1 MGVMTENRTVGG
13 FLSPSRV
20 QRRAYLSKH
29 DDVKA
34 DAICLGECALLIA
47 SKVPVVLGK
56 PGGKEGR
63 VENKCRSWGPRQGL
77 LAQDP
82 SP

>member
-1 MGVMTENRTVGG
+1 M
-13 FLSPSRV
+13 LSRQGSK
-20 QRRAYLSKH
+20 RAYLSKH

-63 VENKCRSWGPRQGL
+63 LGISADPGSQAETTIAGPGSLGTAGL
-77 LAQDP
+77 G
-82 SP
+82 